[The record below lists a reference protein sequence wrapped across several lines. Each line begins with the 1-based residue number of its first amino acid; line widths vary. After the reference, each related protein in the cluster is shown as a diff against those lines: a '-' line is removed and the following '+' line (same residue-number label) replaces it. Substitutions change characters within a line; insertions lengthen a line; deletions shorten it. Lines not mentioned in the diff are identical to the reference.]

1 MGVPS
6 AIPRTLLADDV
17 LHRVL
22 MNAKQA
28 ADLHEAFMLRRD
40 EKDSGLSVNFDCTA
54 DEARTNGTAF
64 RKTYGA
70 ASLLTGAV
78 TELKLRVEP
87 DEPQHANIIGIPY
100 KEDDEAKA
108 EWFAS
113 QPASRVTKVV
123 KELWK
128 RP

>member
-1 MGVPS
+1 
-6 AIPRTLLADDV
+6 
-17 LHRVL
+17 

-28 ADLHEAFMLRRD
+28 DDLHEAFMLRPD

-54 DEARTNGTAF
+54 DEARTNGIAF
-64 RKTYGA
+64 SKTYGA

-78 TELKLRVEP
+78 TELKLGVEP
-87 DEPQHANIIGIPY
+87 DEPQHANITGIPY

-113 QPASRVTKVV
+113 QLASRVTKVV
-123 KELWK
+123 RELWK
-128 RP
+128 RPQPKP